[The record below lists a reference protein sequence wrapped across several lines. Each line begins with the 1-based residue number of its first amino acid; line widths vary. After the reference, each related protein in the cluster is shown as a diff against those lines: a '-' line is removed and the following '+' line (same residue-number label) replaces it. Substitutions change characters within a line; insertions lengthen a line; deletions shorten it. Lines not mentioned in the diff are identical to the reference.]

1 MSSSANRRIIK
12 LSRPISRVV
21 LVPADDEP
29 VPIYENDA
37 LAEETP
43 PPPQEAPEPEVR
55 LTEAALE
62 EIRQEAFQQG
72 VQQGMQQAAEAIQQE
87 FQNAYDFLQNT
98 INALQQGQQAIFQ
111 QSEATVLELVIAMT
125 EKIVGALNEP
135 QAKVIEHTLH
145 KVLKTAD
152 IAGRVKVL
160 VNPTEIEY
168 LKNVENELR
177 MQFPDLKE
185 LGIIPDESIAIGGCV
200 IETDLGKIDAR
211 VNTQLTEMADK
222 LRKLFSELNHDEVHF
237 QSPTDDA
244 S

>member
-21 LVPADDEP
+21 LVPADDDP
-29 VPIYENDA
+29 VPIYENES
-37 LAEETP
+37 LAEAVP
-43 PPPQEAPEPEVR
+43 PQPQEAPEPEVR

-72 VQQGMQQAAEAIQQE
+72 VQQGMQQAAEAFQQE
-87 FQNAYDFLQNT
+87 FQNAFDFLQNT

-111 QSEATVLELVIAMT
+111 QSEETVLELLIAMT

-222 LRKLFSELNHDEVHF
+222 LRKLFSELNHDEVAF
-237 QSPTDDA
+237 QPPTDDA